1 MAYKRPVYEDLY
13 TCLGNVIQTRRRRL
27 GLSQEDLAEESG
39 IDRAF
44 LSSVECG
51 KRNPSFGTV
60 ASIASGLRMRFSRL
74 VTKAEDCARN
84 GPTGTEC

>member
-1 MAYKRPVYEDLY
+1 MAYKRRVYRDLY
-13 TCLGNVIQTRRRRL
+13 TCLGNVIQTRRKRL

-60 ASIASGLRMRFSRL
+60 ASIATGLKMRFSRL
-74 VTKAEDCARN
+74 VTKAEDCALKER
-84 GPTGTEC
+84 TGTEC